1 MAYHTATKPSPRYPE
16 HYVSQG
22 KLVTSLSVA
31 LGIYTVL
38 SLCLFAAQVWSAL
51 VASDVVKLTDDT
63 AEVMFVTGSTIHFLR
78 DGFDAACCAAGVTF
92 IHRASHNARVL
103 GAFAMRF
110 TPESSVE
117 AFNGRDL
124 FGLLLPPRLLS
135 ELWAASGPE
144 NEALRPSRMVTW
156 WWPLFVAS
164 KAIQVWSLLGG
175 FSRDPAVAWCVACS
189 QLLDIGVLYLSYRLL
204 EGLHERQELRAI
216 ARAASKH
223 RAQSA

>member
-1 MAYHTATKPSPRYPE
+1 MAYHTSTKPSPRYPE

-38 SLCLFAAQVWSAL
+38 SLCLFAAQVWLAL

-78 DGFDAACCAAGVTF
+78 DGFDAACCAAGLTF
-92 IHRASHNARVL
+92 IQRASHNARVL

-117 AFNGRDL
+117 AFEGRD
-124 FGLLLPPRLLS
+124 FFRILLPPRLLS

-144 NEALRPSRMVTW
+144 DEALRPSRLVTW
-156 WWPLFVAS
+156 WWPLFVGS
-164 KAIQVWSLLGG
+164 KALQVWSLVGG
-175 FSRDPAVAWCVACS
+175 VSADPTVAWLVAGS
-189 QLLDIGVLYLSYRLL
+189 QLLNIGVIYLSYRLL
-204 EGLHERQELRAI
+204 EGLHERQELRAME
-216 ARAASKH
+216 RAASKH
-223 RAQSA
+223 RGQSA